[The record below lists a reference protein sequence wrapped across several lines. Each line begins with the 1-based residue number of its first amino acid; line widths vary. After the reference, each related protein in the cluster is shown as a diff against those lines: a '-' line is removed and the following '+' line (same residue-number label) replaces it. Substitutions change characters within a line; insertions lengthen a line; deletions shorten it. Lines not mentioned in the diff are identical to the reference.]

1 MAKSYSPEIWKA
13 IKRYWENNP
22 KASYNDA
29 AKSIGADAP
38 SKAAIAKRAVEECW
52 SKKSNQDI
60 QKRADIEGVCRQ
72 VDDEESSQVDA
83 QVDGVDDESDRQVD
97 GESDKKNHAQSL
109 ATINNK
115 AKRKADL
122 KQSQVDAQVDGLAGL
137 IASNA
142 KLTDEEV
149 DEICADFRAGILQK
163 HRGDFDQIDAVVNT
177 CVGLFKK
184 AMDAIASG
192 GYANENDVIDGDG
205 FVHTNLMNNLKLADA
220 TIKSMFNV
228 TLIKT
233 NKQNNERK
241 SYGLDTYEE
250 PNSGGDL
257 AKKALSQTG
266 MGNHYERIRLGKPDE
281 KATLRGRL
289 KDKV

>member
-38 SKAAIAKRAVEECW
+38 SKAAVAKKAVEERW

-83 QVDGVDDESDRQVD
+83 QVDG
-97 GESDKKNHAQSL
+97 ESDKKNHAQSL
-109 ATINNK
+109 AIINNK

-205 FVHTNLMNNLKLADA
+205 FVHVNLMNNLKLADA

-266 MGNHYERIRLGKPDE
+266 MGNHYERIRLGKHDE
-281 KATLRGRL
+281 KTLLRDRL

>member
-1 MAKSYSPEIWKA
+1 MAKTYTQNVWAA

-29 AKSIGADAP
+29 AKSIGTDAP
-38 SKAAIAKRAVEECW
+38 SKAAIGKRAIEERW
-52 SKKSNQDI
+52 KKKDNNDI

-72 VDDEESSQVDA
+72 IDDENEA

-97 GESDKKNHAQSL
+97 AESDNKNHAQSL

-122 KQSQVDAQVDGLAGL
+122 KQSQVDGLASL

-149 DEICADFRAGILQK
+149 DDICADFRASILQR
-163 HRGDFDQIDAVVNT
+163 HRTDFDKIDGVINT
-177 CVGLFKK
+177 CVDLFKK

-192 GYANENDVIDGDG
+192 GYASENDVIDGDG

-220 TIKSMFNV
+220 TIKSLFNV

-241 SYGLDTYEE
+241 AYGLDTYDE

-257 AKKALSQTG
+257 AKKALSQTS
-266 MGNHYERIRLGKPDE
+266 MANHYERIRLAKPSE
-281 KATLRGRL
+281 KELARSRL
-289 KDKV
+289 KDIV

>member
-38 SKAAIAKRAVEECW
+38 SKAAVAKKAVEERW

-72 VDDEESSQVDA
+72 VDDEEGA
-83 QVDGVDDESDRQVD
+83 QVDGVDDENDRQVD
-97 GESDKKNHAQSL
+97 GESDKKNHAKSI

-205 FVHTNLMNNLKLADA
+205 FVHVNLMNNLKLADA

-281 KATLRGRL
+281 KTLLRGRL
-289 KDKV
+289 KGAI